1 MDGEGREGERVKE
14 GRGDRRRE
22 GGRVDL
28 SHSLNHRDLLKLME

>member
-1 MDGEGREGERVKE
+1 MVVQGKGRERAKE

-28 SHSLNHRDLLKLME
+28 SHSLNHRDLLKVME